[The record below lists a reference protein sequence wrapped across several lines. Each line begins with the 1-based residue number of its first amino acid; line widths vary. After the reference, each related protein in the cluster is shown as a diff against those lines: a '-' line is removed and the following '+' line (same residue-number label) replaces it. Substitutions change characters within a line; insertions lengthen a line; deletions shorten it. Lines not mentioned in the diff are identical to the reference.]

1 LKGFGRRAGDSP
13 RQRRRKGSGVSVGF
27 EGKVA
32 IIQFPGV
39 NCEYETSRAVRSV
52 GLEADLFRW
61 NQDPHLL
68 DPCTAVVLPGGF
80 SYQDRIRAGVV
91 AAKDRIMDK
100 VSALAREGRP
110 VLGICNGAQVLVES
124 GLIPGIH
131 WERVD
136 LALAPNRMPDREG
149 YYCTWIYL
157 RREGDRCIWTRM
169 FDEGEVI
176 PIPMAHAEGRF
187 VTTDSGILQEMNRN
201 GQVVLRYC
209 TSGGDVEED
218 FPVNPNGSVSN
229 IAGVCNAAGNVL
241 AMMPHPERA
250 AWLRQ
255 VPEDLQGPW
264 GGRRI
269 RASGSWREL
278 EKEGP
283 GMRFFSSLAG
293 EGVRS

>member
-1 LKGFGRRAGDSP
+1 MNQPFTRGRRW
-13 RQRRRKGSGVSVGF
+13 KGADVSVSF

-61 NQDPHLL
+61 NEDPHLL
-68 DPCTAVVLPGGF
+68 DSCIAVVLPGGF

-110 VLGICNGAQVLVES
+110 VLGICNGAQVLVEA

-149 YYCTWIYL
+149 YYCTWIYM
-157 RREGDRCIWTRM
+157 RSEGDRCIWTRM
-169 FDEGEVI
+169 LDEGEVV

-187 VTTDSGILQEMNRN
+187 VTTDADVLEEMTRK
-201 GQVVLRYC
+201 GQIVLRYC
-209 TSGGDVEED
+209 TTGGDVEER
-218 FPVNPNGSVSN
+218 FPVNPNGSLSN
-229 IAGVCNAAGNVL
+229 IAGICNAEGNVL

-250 AWLRQ
+250 TWLRQ
-255 VPEDLQGPW
+255 VPEDLEGPW
-264 GGRRI
+264 GGRRR
-269 RASGSWREL
+269 RASGNWREL
-278 EKEGP
+278 EREGP
-283 GMRFFSSLAG
+283 GKSLFSSLLG
-293 EGVRS
+293 KEVRA